1 MTSSGYATC
10 HLKTCVYLCP
20 LVIPILVEVE
30 GYTVPHFKAPVYAKR
45 EL

>member
-30 GYTVPHFKAPVYAKR
+30 RYKVLHFKAPVNAQM